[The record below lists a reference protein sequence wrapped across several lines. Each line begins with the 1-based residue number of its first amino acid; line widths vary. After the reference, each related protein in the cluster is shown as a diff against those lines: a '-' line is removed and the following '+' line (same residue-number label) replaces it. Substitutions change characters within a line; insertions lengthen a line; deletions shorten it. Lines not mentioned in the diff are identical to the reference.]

1 MKTRNLHL
9 SATALLFA
17 LALLI
22 GFSNGVAAMP
32 DTKATPTQKSAPKSL
47 ASNEPLV
54 IVTEPW
60 EPYVFD
66 VGSPLKGMDYEVVE
80 AVFREMKI
88 PVKVEFYPF
97 KRALMMVQKKSADAI
112 LDLMVTPERKEFL
125 FFPDEYISASPT
137 TLFFRHRQMPKFET
151 LADLSGYVM
160 GTQLGFDYPKEVV
173 NAPLTKA
180 EAPSLDS
187 NLQKLI
193 LKRIDVLVDNRT
205 VVLYK
210 AHQMGLL
217 NEITYD
223 PRPLGNPEE
232 ALNFLGFAKKKG
244 YDQLAERF
252 SAALKVFKTSKEY
265 RAILAK
271 YAQK

>member
-1 MKTRNLHL
+1 MKMRNLHL
-9 SATALLFA
+9 GATTLIFL

-22 GFSNGVAAMP
+22 GCNNRSTVTPDPKAAAKP
-32 DTKATPTQKSAPKSL
+32 L
-47 ASNEPLV
+47 ADNQPLL

-60 EPYVFD
+60 EPYIFD
-66 VGSPLKGMDYEVVE
+66 VDSPLKGMDYEVVE

-88 PVKVEFYPF
+88 PVKIEFYPF
-97 KRALMMVQKKSADAI
+97 KRALILVQKQKADAI

-125 FFPDEYISASPT
+125 YFPDEYISASPT
-137 TLFFRHRQMPKFET
+137 TLFFRHGQMPKFKT
-151 LADLSGYVM
+151 LSDLSGYVM
-160 GTQLGFDYPKEVV
+160 GTQLGFDYPKVV
-173 NAPLTKA
+173 ADAPLTKE

-193 LKRIDVLVDNRT
+193 LKRIDILVDNRT

-210 AHQMGLL
+210 AHQLGLL
-217 NEITYD
+217 DKITYD

-232 ALNFLGFAKKKG
+232 TLNFLGFAKKEG
-244 YDQLAERF
+244 YDQLAARF
-252 SAALKVFKTSKEY
+252 SAALKVFKTREEY
-265 RAILAK
+265 RAILTK

>member
-1 MKTRNLHL
+1 MRIKNLHL
-9 SATALLFA
+9 GATTLLFG

-22 GFSNGVAAMP
+22 GLNTGPANAM
-32 DTKATPTQKSAPKSL
+32 TAPKAAPESL
-47 ASNEPLV
+47 AGNKPLV

-60 EPYVFD
+60 EPYIFD

-80 AVFREMKI
+80 AVFREMRI
-88 PVKVEFYPF
+88 PVKVKFYPF
-97 KRALMMVQKKSADAI
+97 KRALIMVQKKEVDAI
-112 LDLMVTPERKEFL
+112 LDLMATPERKEFL

-137 TLFFRHRQMPKFET
+137 TLFFRHGQMPKFEK

-160 GTQLGFDYPKEVV
+160 GTQRGFEYPKEIS
-173 NAPLTKA
+173 NATLTKE

-187 NLQKLI
+187 NLQKLL
-193 LKRIDVLVDNRT
+193 LKRIDVLVDNKT

-210 AHQMGLL
+210 AHQMGIMDK
-217 NEITYD
+217 ITYD

-232 ALNFLGFAKKKG
+232 ALNFVAFAKKEG
-244 YDQLAERF
+244 YDKLAVRF
-252 SAALKVFKTSKEY
+252 SAALKVFKTSEAY

-271 YAQK
+271 YAQQ